1 LTVNA
6 DITQQVIAD
15 PTQEI
20 MTDIPESQ
28 LEESV
33 DEKISSE
40 DQVDPIEGC
49 INGLSILDPQFDEL
63 TNIVKIIISFIFFF
77 SVLKKKKMYRSIH
90 LTVQTSIKVLTTLSA
105 LQSISPPSSKTSRLP
120 LLTAVACQSHS
131 PKTSPTLLMKSWMY
145 SHPKLSAI

>member
-1 LTVNA
+1 MTVNA
-6 DITQQVIAD
+6 DITQQVIAG

-49 INGLSILDPQFDEL
+49 INGLSIVDPQFDEL

-77 SVLKKKKMYRSIH
+77 LY
-90 LTVQTSIKVLTTLSA
+90 
-105 LQSISPPSSKTSRLP
+105 
-120 LLTAVACQSHS
+120 
-131 PKTSPTLLMKSWMY
+131 
-145 SHPKLSAI
+145 